1 MDLFEQNQNA
11 LHQDMDIISDR
22 MNQLLE
28 TLRVVIKGQ
37 EELRQNVAK
46 LSIATTP
53 SSFTNGGHVTMDEFQ
68 REQELLRKEVN

>member
-1 MDLFEQNQNA
+1 MDLFEKNLTA
-11 LHQDMDIISDR
+11 LRRDMDIMSDTR
-22 MNQLLE
+22 HQLLE
-28 TLRVVIKGQ
+28 TLHVVIQGQ